1 MKKILYSILMCTALV
16 LCAGCSTDEINYF
29 DGNEYISFNEPVAS
43 GQDYPSISH
52 TFTFKDASVT
62 TDTINI
68 PVVFAGRYMDKDAE
82 FAFKVIDTLT
92 TAKAD
97 VHYRILNPEKQI
109 IQAHKNVG
117 SAKILLIRTADM
129 KTASYQLTLQLVEN
143 NKFKIGEVDKV
154 QVSITDQLVKPDWWV
169 STVYGRFLGSYSP
182 TKLLLWLEFMGVND
196 GSDPFDTSEYIVWL
210 DRGTGNFIYKS
221 YKEGLIKL
229 KTQAFRN
236 WLRTAKGNPYDDDL
250 KMPVSESLGDY

>member
-1 MKKILYSILMCTALV
+1 MKKILYLILMCTALIF
-16 LCAGCSTDEINYF
+16 CAGCSTDEIDYF
-29 DGNEYISFNEPVAS
+29 DSNEYISFNEPVAS
-43 GQDYPSISH
+43 GQDYPSISY

-68 PVVFAGRYMDKDAE
+68 PVSFAGRYMDKDAE
-82 FAFKVIDTLT
+82 FTFKVIDTLT

-109 IQAHKNVG
+109 IPTHKNIG

-129 KTASYQLTLQLVEN
+129 KTASYKLTLQLVEN
-143 NKFKIGEVDKV
+143 DKFKIGEVDKI
-154 QVSITDQLVKPDWWV
+154 QVSITDQLVKPDWWT
-169 STVYGRFLGSYSP
+169 SAVYKRYLGSYSP
-182 TKLLLWLEFMGVND
+182 TKLLLWLEFMGVAD

-221 YKEGLIKL
+221 YKDGLIKL
-229 KTQAFRN
+229 KTQAFKN
-236 WLRTAKGNPYDDDL
+236 WLRTTKGNPYDDDL
-250 KMPVSESLGDY
+250 KMPVSESLGNY